1 MRNENEQVFS
11 IADLDDRTRQAVHE
25 LQVAIAARYPTT
37 TFELVRGPDD
47 PASIHLLAVAD
58 VDDPDEVG
66 DLVVERVVT
75 LQAEEGIPLHVIP
88 LRTPER
94 IHAAIEADRSRTIPR
109 PVRSVR
115 LLGEPV

>member
-1 MRNENEQVFS
+1 MSKEQPFRA
-11 IADLDDRTRQAVHE
+11 ADLDERTRQAIDEV
-25 LQVAIAARYPTT
+25 QGAISARYPTT
-37 TFELVRGPDD
+37 TFELARSPDD

-66 DLVVERVVT
+66 DLVVERVVA
-75 LQAEEGIPLHVIP
+75 LQVEEGIPLHVIP

-94 IHAAIEADRSRTIPR
+94 IQAAREADRSRAMAR